1 MTRSPIE
8 LLWTANKKK
17 EDCIS
22 DGKVMVWQLT
32 ENLDIRG
39 PVLVPLLHCHV
50 LHRLAL
56 HCLRS
61 ISKCHI
67 LNIANAIDIH
77 PKSENIGGDYFSA
90 QKCLQK
96 KCIKLDDKS
105 ASIIKL

>member
-1 MTRSPIE
+1 M
-8 LLWTANKKK
+8 N
-17 EDCIS
+17 
-22 DGKVMVWQLT
+22 GKVMVWHLS

-56 HCLRS
+56 YCLRS

-77 PKSENIGGDYFSA
+77 PKSENIGEDYFSA
-90 QKCLQK
+90 QKCLRK
-96 KCIKLDDKS
+96 MCIKLDDKS
-105 ASIIKL
+105 ALIKKL

>member
-1 MTRSPIE
+1 
-8 LLWTANKKK
+8 
-17 EDCIS
+17 
-22 DGKVMVWQLT
+22 MVWQLI

-50 LHRLAL
+50 LHCLVL

-61 ISKCHI
+61 ISKCYI

-90 QKCLQK
+90 QTCLQK